1 MFKINLKNDLIVSV
15 REASKEDAQSI
26 IDFYNIV
33 GGETNFLSFGENE
46 FKRDLEEYKTFLTN
60 SKVQQ
65 NTIILLVTL
74 NEQIISIASIHS
86 SQAARTKHVGTIGI
100 VIKKEYWGLQLGN
113 SLMEYLIEWAK
124 QNNITRKIQLTCNE
138 DNTKAIRLYKKLG
151 FEIEGII
158 KEDTFIDGRYNHT
171 VIMGLFL

>member
-1 MFKINLKNDLIVSV
+1 MFKIKLKNDLIVTV
-15 REASKEDAQSI
+15 REASKDDAQSI

-46 FKRDLEEYKTFLTN
+46 FKRDLEEYKTSLTN
-60 SKVQQ
+60 SKEQQ

-86 SQAARTKHVGTIGI
+86 SQAARTKHVGTLGI

-113 SLMEYLIEWAK
+113 SLMEYLIDWSK
-124 QNNITRKIQLTCNE
+124 QNTITRKIQLTCNE

-158 KEDTFIDGRYNHT
+158 KEDTFIDGRYYHT
-171 VIMGLFL
+171 VLMGLFL